1 MKIKNC
7 RTCGAEITKKDKIC
21 PECGTRLRQP
31 WWKKVLIGLGIFI
44 VLIVVIGSCNE
55 DESTTKPDIV
65 KSEVIESTPT
75 PTTTTDTK
83 TNADINTSTDVV
95 EEEETNTSKSNDL
108 TSGYQ
113 AILNEYTVKLQNATP
128 SLIDEYYTEAAN
140 NTAGLQGLATICNN
154 KVSILAGICNEGV
167 SKMATYYYNYGS
179 GSYDEYE
186 SWGTKLYDVYMIE
199 AGKIQDAYM
208 NSAM

>member
-21 PECGTRLRQP
+21 PECGVRLRLP

-55 DESTTKPDIV
+55 DEDATEPDAV
-65 KSEVIESTPT
+65 ESEVIESTPI
-75 PTTTTDTK
+75 PTDTK
-83 TNADINTSTDVV
+83 TDADINTSTDNV
-95 EEEETNTSKSNDL
+95 EEAEEETNTSKSNDL
-108 TSGYQ
+108 TSSYQ
-113 AILNEYTVKLQNATP
+113 AILNEYTIKLQNATP
-128 SLIDEYYTEAAN
+128 GLIDEYYAEAVN

-154 KVSILAGICNEGV
+154 KVSVLAGICNEGV
-167 SKMATYYYNYGS
+167 SKMATYYYNHGS

>member
-7 RTCGAEITKKDKIC
+7 RICGAEITKKDKIC
-21 PECGTRLRQP
+21 PECGTRLRRP

-55 DESTTKPDIV
+55 DEDATEPDV
-65 KSEVIESTPT
+65 VESEVIESTPI
-75 PTTTTDTK
+75 PTDTDTK
-83 TNADINTSTDVV
+83 TDADIIEEEV
-95 EEEETNTSKSNDL
+95 EAEAKEETNTSKSNDL

-113 AILNEYTVKLQNATP
+113 AILNEYTIKLQNATP
-128 SLIDEYYTEAAN
+128 SLIDEYYAEAAN

-154 KVSILAGICNEGV
+154 KVSVLAGICNEGV
-167 SKMATYYYNYGS
+167 SKMATYYYNHGN

>member
-21 PECGTRLRQP
+21 PECGARLRLP

-55 DESTTKPDIV
+55 DEDATEPDAV
-65 KSEVIESTPT
+65 ESEVIESTPI
-75 PTTTTDTK
+75 PTDTK
-83 TNADINTSTDVV
+83 TDADINTSTDNV
-95 EEEETNTSKSNDL
+95 EEAEEETNTSKSNDL
-108 TSGYQ
+108 TSSYQ
-113 AILNEYTVKLQNATP
+113 AILNEYTIKLQNATP
-128 SLIDEYYTEAAN
+128 GLIDEYYAEAVN

-154 KVSILAGICNEGV
+154 KVSVLAGICNEGV
-167 SKMATYYYNYGS
+167 SKMATYYYNHGS

-186 SWGTKLYDVYMIE
+186 SWGTELYDVYMIE

>member
-55 DESTTKPDIV
+55 DEDATEPDV
-65 KSEVIESTPT
+65 VESEVIESTPI
-75 PTTTTDTK
+75 PTD
-83 TNADINTSTDVV
+83 ADINTSTDIV
-95 EEEETNTSKSNDL
+95 EKAEEETNTSKSNDL

-113 AILNEYTVKLQNATP
+113 AILDEYTIKLQNATP
-128 SLIDEYYTEAAN
+128 GLIDEYYAEAAN

-154 KVSILAGICNEGV
+154 KVSVLAGICNEGV
-167 SKMATYYYNYGS
+167 SKMATYYYNHGS

>member
-7 RTCGAEITKKDKIC
+7 KVCGAEITKKDKIC

-44 VLIVVIGSCNE
+44 ILIVVIDSCNE
-55 DESTTKPDIV
+55 DEDATEPDV
-65 KSEVIESTPT
+65 VESEVIESTPI
-75 PTTTTDTK
+75 PTDTK
-83 TNADINTSTDVV
+83 TDADIIEEEEEEAA
-95 EEEETNTSKSNDL
+95 EEEETNTSKSNEL

-113 AILNEYTVKLQNATP
+113 AILNEYTIKLQNATP
-128 SLIDEYYTEAAN
+128 DLIDEYYAEAAN

-154 KVSILAGICNEGV
+154 KVSVLAGICNEGV
-167 SKMATYYYNYGS
+167 SKMATYYYNHGS

>member
-7 RTCGAEITKKDKIC
+7 RTCGTEITKKDKIC
-21 PECGTRLRQP
+21 PECGARLRQP

-55 DESTTKPDIV
+55 DEDATESDV
-65 KSEVIESTPT
+65 VESEVIESTPI
-75 PTTTTDTK
+75 PTDTK
-83 TNADINTSTDVV
+83 TDADINTSTDNV
-95 EEEETNTSKSNDL
+95 EEAEEETNTSKSNDL
-108 TSGYQ
+108 TSSYQ
-113 AILNEYTVKLQNATP
+113 AILNEYTIKLQNATP
-128 SLIDEYYTEAAN
+128 GLIDEYYAEAVN

-154 KVSILAGICNEGV
+154 KVSVLAGICNEGV
-167 SKMATYYYNYGS
+167 SKMATYYYNHGS